1 MNVDYNSSKMLI
13 TTSFRK
19 LIEQVLHADCIS
31 FESWLQH
38 HLTPVHSLDMLA
50 TLLGSLPTV
59 VEVPSCCKNDE
70 YIPTISIYIKN
81 N

>member
-1 MNVDYNSSKMLI
+1 MNADYIRSKMLI
-13 TTSFRK
+13 TTSFRM
-19 LIEQVLHADCIS
+19 LVEQVLHADCIS

-38 HLTPVHSLDMLA
+38 HLTLAHSFDMLA
-50 TLLGSLPTV
+50 TLLGSLPHSRG
-59 VEVPSCCKNDE
+59 PLLCKNDE